1 MVLPG
6 DILIFDYRVLHR
18 GCSNPVNGSAS
29 KINLLVFTTENMLE
43 NTDGVGASE
52 AGVSEHHVRVLSGGG
67 ILLPSIY
74 ADGRSPDDVI
84 AF

>member
-43 NTDGVGASE
+43 NTDGVLRPPRGGGVWSTTSE
-52 AGVSEHHVRVLSGGG
+52 AGVSEHPISVLSGWHPATFY
-67 ILLPSIY
+67 LC
-74 ADGRSPDDVI
+74 
-84 AF
+84 

>member
-43 NTDGVGASE
+43 NTDGVGTSE
-52 AGVSEHHVRVLSGGG
+52 VGCVGAPHQCSLGGRHPATFY
-67 ILLPSIY
+67 LC
-74 ADGRSPDDVI
+74 
-84 AF
+84 